1 MLYLVQLATSLV
13 FALLAAHDLR
23 FRRLPN
29 PFVVAVV
36 VLYIVAAP
44 LAQTSMLS
52 FAQHLATAALAFVLS
67 AVMFR
72 LGWIGAGDAKLAA
85 AVFLWAGPSFAVS
98 ALLLTG
104 VGGLILALAVVAHRY
119 TLTARP
125 SHVGEVPY
133 GIALALAGTAAVWA
147 SFATPARATA
157 L

>member
-1 MLYLVQLATSLV
+1 MLHLVQLATSLV
-13 FALLAAHDLR
+13 FVLLAAYDLR

-36 VLYIVAAP
+36 VLYVVAAP
-44 LAQTSMLS
+44 LAHTSLVS

-67 AVMFR
+67 ALMFR

-104 VGGLILALAVVAHRY
+104 VGGFVLALAVLAHRH
-119 TLTARP
+119 TLLVRP
-125 SHVGEVPY
+125 SRAGEVPY

-147 SFATPARATA
+147 SFAAPAPAPV